1 MKSIINI
8 IAVLLFVFSCKAQQT
23 VSLQQMEECGRRPTY
38 GSEGC
43 PDLQGAKFVKDVDDR
58 LDKFVGSWKGAFNGK
73 QIELKLEK
81 KENFGK
87 WDVKWD
93 QLNGKLK
100 VKDNQGNVL
109 FGSFQNPENNPNP
122 YGVNFQRTVYEMSF
136 SGKDECDDYGTVFIE
151 MQSVPVNGTKMRL
164 FYSREG
170 NVVDT
175 TTCPTL
181 LPEDWME
188 LTKQKTLQ

>member
-8 IAVLLFVFSCKAQQT
+8 IAVLLFIFSCKAQQT
-23 VSLQQMEECGRRPTY
+23 VSLLQMEECGRRPTY

-43 PDLQGAKFVKDVDDR
+43 PDLQGTKFVKDVDNR
-58 LDKFVGSWKGAFNGK
+58 LDKFVGTWKGTFNGK
-73 QIELKLEK
+73 QVELKLEK
-81 KENFGK
+81 KEDFGR

-93 QLNGKLK
+93 KLMGKIRI
-100 VKDNQGNVL
+100 KDSQGNII
-109 FGSFQNPENNPNP
+109 FDSFQNLEHDANP
-122 YGVNFQRTVYEMSF
+122 YGNNFQRTAYEMRF

-151 MQSVPVNGTKMRL
+151 IQSVPVNGTKMRL

-170 NVVDT
+170 DVVDT
-175 TTCPTL
+175 ATCPTL